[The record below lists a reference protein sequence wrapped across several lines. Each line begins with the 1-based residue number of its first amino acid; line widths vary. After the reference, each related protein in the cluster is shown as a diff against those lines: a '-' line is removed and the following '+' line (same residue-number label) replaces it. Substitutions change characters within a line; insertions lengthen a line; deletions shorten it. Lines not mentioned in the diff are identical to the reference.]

1 MIQTPSL
8 HQKDYS
14 NKEIRH
20 LRSSQCFNFSPLCEL
35 TQAAGPADAAWRR
48 DAAIEKVPVDL
59 APEMEFKCHHPRV
72 LFTESRGGTALLDGI
87 ATQGINYLL
96 RWLNLLMS

>member
-14 NKEIRH
+14 NKEICH
-20 LRSSQCFNFSPLCEL
+20 LCSSQCFNFSPLCKL
-35 TQAAGPADAAWRR
+35 TQAAGPADAARR
-48 DAAIEKVPVDL
+48 KDVAVEKVPVDL
-59 APEMEFKCHHPRV
+59 APEMEFKYHHPRV
-72 LFTESRGGTALLDGI
+72 LLPESRGGTALLDGI

-96 RWLNLLMS
+96 R